1 MRIRMKVSVSGTRNG
16 EPWPA
21 KGGTVE
27 LPQDEA
33 KNLVAIGLAVEAD
46 DEESGEPAE
55 ENAQAPADAETAAPR
70 KPSPRKPAPKP
81 AK

>member
-1 MRIRMKVSVSGTRNG
+1 MRVDVSGTRNG
-16 EPWPA
+16 EPWPT
-21 KGGTVE
+21 KGSTVE

-33 KNLVAIGLAVEAD
+33 KNLIAIGLAVEAD
-46 DEESGEPAE
+46 DEEPGEPAE
-55 ENAQAPADAETAAPR
+55 ENAQAPVDEETAAPR